1 MSETTQLPRSVAVID
16 DDADFRH
23 YLAEHLG
30 RQDMAVTAFDSVEAL
45 LAQPQPGRFGFY
57 VVDLS
62 LPGQDGLALIR
73 QLRQLTEAGVLVV
86 SGRLGVDVFAAV
98 LDAGA
103 DMYLAKPVSLEQV
116 LLTVRAVHR
125 RSRAA
130 LSHQAPWV
138 LHRGSGELQA
148 PDGAVIALS
157 EHDQSLLTCLAEA
170 GGEAVPRERLLAEM
184 GRALDAGDPDPLN
197 SAVFRLRRR
206 IEKATALPMPLQSKS
221 RVGYAFRARLV
232 VR

>member
-1 MSETTQLPRSVAVID
+1 MLPRTLALID

-23 YLAEHLG
+23 YLAEHLQAQG
-30 RQDMAVTAFDSVEAL
+30 LGVAAYASVEDL
-45 LAQPQPGRFGFY
+45 LAEPQPGRYGFY

-62 LPGQDGLALIR
+62 LPGQDGLQLIR
-73 QLRQLTEAGVLVV
+73 QLRQVTEAGVLVV
-86 SGRLGVDVFAAV
+86 SGRLGVDVFEQV

-103 DMYLAKPVSLEQV
+103 DMYLAKPVGLEQV

-130 LSHQAPWV
+130 LSDQAPWV
-138 LHRGSGELQA
+138 LHSGSAELQA
-148 PDGAVIALS
+148 PDGAVISLS
-157 EHDQSLLTCLAEA
+157 EHDQRLLACLAEA
-170 GGEAVPRERLLAEM
+170 GGEAVPRERLLAEL
-184 GRALDAGDPDPLN
+184 GRTADNDEPDPLN

-221 RVGYAFRARLV
+221 RVGYAFRARLL

>member
-1 MSETTQLPRSVAVID
+1 MLPRTLALID

-23 YLAEHLG
+23 YLAEHLRG
-30 RQDMAVTAFDSVEAL
+30 QGMTVAAFASVEEL
-45 LAQPQPGRFGFY
+45 LSEPQPGRYGFY

-62 LPGQDGLALIR
+62 LPGQDGLQLIR
-73 QLRQLTEAGVLVV
+73 QLRQLTAAGVLVV
-86 SGRLGVDVFAAV
+86 SGRLGLDVFEQV

-103 DMYLAKPVSLEQV
+103 DMYLAKPVGLEQV

-130 LSHQAPWV
+130 LSDQAPWV
-138 LHRGSGELQA
+138 LHRESAELQA
-148 PDGAVIALS
+148 PDGTVIALS
-157 EHDQSLLTCLAEA
+157 EHDQRLLACLAEA
-170 GGEAVPRERLLAEM
+170 GGEAVPRERLLAEL
-184 GRALDAGDPDPLN
+184 GRPVEAGEPDPLN

-221 RVGYAFRARLV
+221 RVGYAFRARLL